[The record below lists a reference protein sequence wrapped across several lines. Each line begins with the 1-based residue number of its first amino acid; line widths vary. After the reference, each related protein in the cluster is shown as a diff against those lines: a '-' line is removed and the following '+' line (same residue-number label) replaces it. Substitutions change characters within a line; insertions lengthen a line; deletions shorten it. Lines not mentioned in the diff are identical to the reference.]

1 MSPKF
6 ILTIILFVFFGFTAA
21 ISQNQTYKLKISK
34 KEDKIEYL
42 KSEIKNGVEIFK
54 NLNKKP
60 RLKKGDVVLVEMTD
74 YNVFLFNTVIKSE
87 LQKDSTRSQNSN
99 LFFEMTKIMLQGNTN
114 LKSFSEKLQS
124 LIKDNQENTRSQNNN
139 TNLKYLQSLAIKYES
154 LDTVLDTE
162 LANVLENGNI
172 LMKNKNAGKVDFES
186 FCTKVKTVIKS
197 TEKGLEDI
205 NFEVLKTLAYLDPEE
220 NDEALKQFLDDINLN
235 SLPNSNFATSFI
247 NDKLKVLEKMVS
259 KIESASFSTF
269 KTITLDTEIENA
281 EIKVE
286 LIPIEIGDEPVE
298 QNTRAHF
305 QIWYHDKY
313 LNKKSGKLENIPCDS
328 CTQLIKAQGNFIGIP
343 PEDPSDIFN
352 SGKNLQSG
360 AYGRWQFFY
369 ESGGIKKDV
378 YIENK
383 TVEGQKI
390 KTTAPEFTFNTSFQG
405 KRSISVTSSIGL
417 NTIYIKSGIK
427 SYNSRLTNQSDS
439 IIIKSEQL
447 GKWIPVLSTN
457 VKFESPY
464 DRNLILGFSIG
475 LGYGIGEDSDLHGLL
490 GPTLR
495 FGNLKQL
502 SFSAG
507 LAFSRVSKL
516 RDGIFEGV
524 QPITNILDAETIG
537 LTRKVFIP
545 GLYLGILMDL

>member
-1 MSPKF
+1 MSAKF
-6 ILTIILFVFFGFTAA
+6 ILTIFLFVFFGLTEVN
-21 ISQNQTYKLKISK
+21 SQNQTYKVKISK
-34 KEDKIEYL
+34 KEDKTEYL
-42 KSEIKNGVEIFK
+42 KAEIKEGVEVFRS
-54 NLNKKP
+54 LNKKP
-60 RLKKGDVVLVEMTD
+60 RLKKGDKVLVEMTD

-87 LQKDSTRSQNSN
+87 LQKDSTKSQNSN
-99 LFFEMTKIMLQGNTN
+99 LFFEMTKIMLEGNAT
-114 LKSFSEKLQS
+114 LKPFSEKLQS
-124 LIKDNQENTRSQNNN
+124 LIKDNQEITRGADNNAKI
-139 TNLKYLQSLAIKYES
+139 KYLHSLAIKFES
-154 LDTVLDTE
+154 LDTE
-162 LANVLENGNI
+162 LANVLEDGNI

-197 TEKGLEDI
+197 AEKDLEDI
-205 NFEVLKTLAYLDPEE
+205 NFEVSKTLAYIVPEE
-220 NDEALKQFLDDINLN
+220 NDEDLKQFLEDNNLN
-235 SLPNSNFATSFI
+235 NFSNSNLSNSFL
-247 NDKLKVLEKMVS
+247 NEKLKVLEKMVS
-259 KIESASFSTF
+259 KIESASFSTY
-269 KTITLDTEIENA
+269 KTITLDSEIENA
-281 EIKVE
+281 NIMVE
-286 LIPIEIGDEPVE
+286 LIPIEIGDEPVV
-298 QNTRAHF
+298 QNIRAHF

-313 LNKKSGKLENIPCDS
+313 LHKANGKLSNVPCDS

-343 PEDPSDIFN
+343 PDEPSDIFN

-369 ESGGIKKDV
+369 ESGGIKKDI

-383 TVEGQKI
+383 TDAGQK
-390 KTTAPEFTFNTSFQG
+390 KETTTPEFTFNTSFQG

-417 NTIYIKSGIK
+417 NTIYIKNGIK

-464 DRNLILGFSIG
+464 ERNLIVGFSIG
-475 LGYGIGEDSDLHGLL
+475 LGYGIGEDADLHGLL

-524 QPITNILDAETIG
+524 QPINNILDSETIG
-537 LTRKVFIP
+537 LTRKEFIQ
-545 GLYLGILMDL
+545 GLYLGMLMDL